1 MKRLVMELDQKQ
13 LEERYGAYMQ
23 GIMFERVSCLYA
35 EQMHLQQRHPYS
47 QYLYRDHGRTL
58 WCVNVLDDEAEQEIL
73 KPLADE
79 RFQSC
84 EVQRL
89 SASVRVL
96 HKKMEE
102 CSLADLA
109 DMYGEPV
116 KERQFR
122 IELLTP
128 AAFKQR
134 GNYIRQLDLRLLYQ
148 SLIQKYQSL
157 AQAPCTESGSP
168 VFLGDMEIT
177 DGLAE
182 QLAAHSEVTS
192 YSLYSDYFPLGRIKI
207 PAFRGWFTLK
217 VEGAERSACT
227 GRLLTFGT
235 YSGVGIKSSMG
246 MGGMR
251 LQTMGKSGK

>member
-96 HKKMEE
+96 HKK
-102 CSLADLA
+102 
-109 DMYGEPV
+109 
-116 KERQFR
+116 
-122 IELLTP
+122 
-128 AAFKQR
+128 
-134 GNYIRQLDLRLLYQ
+134 
-148 SLIQKYQSL
+148 
-157 AQAPCTESGSP
+157 
-168 VFLGDMEIT
+168 
-177 DGLAE
+177 
-182 QLAAHSEVTS
+182 
-192 YSLYSDYFPLGRIKI
+192 
-207 PAFRGWFTLK
+207 W
-217 VEGAERSACT
+217 RSAAWRIWRTCMVSRSKN
-227 GRLLTFGT
+227 GSFG
-235 YSGVGIKSSMG
+235 SSF
-246 MGGMR
+246 
-251 LQTMGKSGK
+251 

>member
-1 MKRLVMELDQKQ
+1 M
-13 LEERYGAYMQ
+13 
-23 GIMFERVSCLYA
+23 
-35 EQMHLQQRHPYS
+35 
-47 QYLYRDHGRTL
+47 
-58 WCVNVLDDEAEQEIL
+58 
-73 KPLADE
+73 
-79 RFQSC
+79 
-84 EVQRL
+84 
-89 SASVRVL
+89 
-96 HKKMEE
+96 
-102 CSLADLA
+102 A

-157 AQAPCTESGSP
+157 AQEQYADGRRQRL
-168 VFLGDMEIT
+168 LGDMDIE

-182 QLAAHSEVTS
+182 QLAAHSEITS